1 MARATKPRRSAGTKK
16 AAKAPA
22 RSRTSAKRRTVAK
35 PRASAKRTASKP
47 RTGGGQYLRSSAF
60 APTSPAVY
68 YDFLAPLSPTR
79 KPTIVMLHGGAHTGM
94 CYLVTADGRPGWA
107 PYFAAHGYP
116 VVVPDWPGSGRSGA
130 VPDDV
135 LTAELVCHGLGELI
149 EHLPGPIVLMT
160 HSMSGAYGWH
170 LLGLHGR
177 RIAAVV
183 GIAPS
188 PPGNIQPEPPV
199 LSRGDDF
206 VEVKGLAMTLR
217 LPLAAP
223 NFASEKFVLDKL
235 IGKSTRFPRA
245 QIPGYNASL
254 RAIAPRLLYQRQNV
268 DGSQIKVADTASF
281 KDKPILIVTG
291 EHDIDHPREED
302 GRTAVWLTEQG
313 AHVDY
318 RFLVDDGIGGNGHMM
333 MLETNADQIARLIA
347 DWLAQAVG

>member
-1 MARATKPRRSAGTKK
+1 MARATKSRARERAKK
-16 AAKAPA
+16 PAKAPA
-22 RSRTSAKRRTVAK
+22 RSRASAKRRTAAK
-35 PRASAKRTASKP
+35 PRP
-47 RTGGGQYLRSSAF
+47 DGGQYLRSSAF
-60 APTSPAVY
+60 APTNPAVY
-68 YDFLAPLSPTR
+68 YDLLAPVRPTR

-130 VPDDV
+130 VPDNA

-149 EHLPGPIVLMT
+149 EHLAGPIVLMT
-160 HSMSGAYGWH
+160 HSMSGAYGWN
-170 LLGLHGR
+170 LLGKHGHN
-177 RIAAVV
+177 IAAVV

-235 IGKSTRFPRA
+235 IGKSTRFPRDRIA
-245 QIPGYNASL
+245 DYHVSL

-268 DGSQIKVADTASF
+268 DGSQIKVANTASF

-318 RFLVDDGIGGNGHMM
+318 RFLSDEGIDGNGHMM
-333 MLETNADQIARLIA
+333 MLETNADQIAGLIA
-347 DWLAQAVG
+347 GWLARAVG